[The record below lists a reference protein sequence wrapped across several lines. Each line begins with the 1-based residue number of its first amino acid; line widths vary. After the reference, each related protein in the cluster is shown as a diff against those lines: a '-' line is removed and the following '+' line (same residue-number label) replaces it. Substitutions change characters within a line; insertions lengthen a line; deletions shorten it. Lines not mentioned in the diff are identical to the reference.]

1 MMVLGRTL
9 LAQRLREHSTTGVW
23 SFISQEEE
31 LSLGSQE
38 TCFSLLPQGGTM
50 LACWQGGH
58 GALVHDLG
66 HSDIVRSVKRTLATC
81 LEQLDSRVLIG
92 TLSRLAG
99 TASRYYVITKGAAYR
114 VISSRRGA
122 LEERG
127 RKRDEEETSEE
138 GTDCRTTLIILAIL
152 MKGFTTKRTSAM
164 PILPLLCV
172 TRSTSAFTWFPLQD
186 ESPTPPD
193 LPDIVVPIEED
204 APRPTAEPAE
214 IEVDSVEEG
223 VSFRCPLPT
232 AIGCTA
238 PDPLASDECSEVG
251 TLCPT
256 RIEFGEHCCLDE
268 CGRTFC
274 TAKPAKRAAITAVD
288 DYTFTR
294 DGASVR
300 FNVLFNDFTIDYS
313 TNLNFGVELTLTQ
326 VMPGFNGFCD
336 VESPGVL
343 SYTPD
348 PVFDGSDYCVY
359 TVCETTDL
367 TNCDTATLEIAVTTT
382 DAITLDFLSPDRPLI
397 EVDNAAILSDRHPVS
412 DIYPEGTSPY
422 ETVGGAESFMTDEL
436 WTELL
441 DEIGLS
447 SKNGEANYGLH
458 VQAPSC
464 EDGEELLSIEL
475 QGDEFGDDITWEL
488 RREYNTGQNATVEV
502 SKGPYGKHPY
512 EYLDLCV
519 PNPSMYTFTIR
530 DVYGDGLCDTS
541 QCGYYK
547 IFLGGR
553 ELVHVDQYGYN
564 NTHLINVGFDP
575 SPGMSDRDM
584 RYLHAHNK
592 RRSYWHRF
600 HDRPFQALAWS
611 PSLAADSARW
621 ATELLGACDNDGI
634 EHEPNVEHGE
644 NLAKNL
650 GLVEDFGQL
659 YDPDLIVGRWID
671 RELGWPWPANAH
683 LTQAL
688 WRASKY
694 MGCGEAE
701 KDWQGGKCRVQV
713 CRYAKAGNCNMGSF
727 NATDGVN
734 WLEPMLSDTSP
745 CEPSCPFE
753 GCY

>member
-1 MMVLGRTL
+1 
-9 LAQRLREHSTTGVW
+9 
-23 SFISQEEE
+23 
-31 LSLGSQE
+31 
-38 TCFSLLPQGGTM
+38 
-50 LACWQGGH
+50 
-58 GALVHDLG
+58 
-66 HSDIVRSVKRTLATC
+66 
-81 LEQLDSRVLIG
+81 
-92 TLSRLAG
+92 
-99 TASRYYVITKGAAYR
+99 
-114 VISSRRGA
+114 
-122 LEERG
+122 
-127 RKRDEEETSEE
+127 
-138 GTDCRTTLIILAIL
+138 

-186 ESPTPPD
+186 ESPQDESPTPPD
-193 LPDIVVPIEED
+193 LPDIVVLIEED

-313 TNLNFGVELTLTQ
+313 TNLNFGVELALTQ

-359 TVCETTDL
+359 TVCESTDL

-475 QGDEFGDDITWEL
+475 QGDEYGDDITWEL

-519 PNPSMYTFTIR
+519 PNPSIKVWLQQHSPDQRRLRPVAGHVRPGQAVPPRAQQAPRVLAQVPRQAVPGPRVVAEPRGRLGTVGDRAPRRLRQRR
-530 DVYGDGLCDTS
+530 DRARAERRARGEPGEEPGTRGGLRAAVRPGPDR
-541 QCGYYK
+541 GEVDRP
-547 IFLGGR
+547 GGR
-553 ELVHVDQYGYN
+553 VAVAGERAPH
-564 NTHLINVGFDP
+564 
-575 SPGMSDRDM
+575 PG
-584 RYLHAHNK
+584 
-592 RRSYWHRF
+592 
-600 HDRPFQALAWS
+600 ALAGEQVHGVRRGREG
-611 PSLAADSARW
+611 LAGGQVPRSGLQIRQGRQ
-621 ATELLGACDNDGI
+621 LQHGVVQRDG
-634 EHEPNVEHGE
+634 
-644 NLAKNL
+644 
-650 GLVEDFGQL
+650 
-659 YDPDLIVGRWID
+659 R
-671 RELGWPWPANAH
+671 RELA
-683 LTQAL
+683 
-688 WRASKY
+688 RAD
-694 MGCGEAE
+694 AE
-701 KDWQGGKCRVQV
+701 RH
-713 CRYAKAGNCNMGSF
+713 
-727 NATDGVN
+727 
-734 WLEPMLSDTSP
+734 
-745 CEPSCPFE
+745 
-753 GCY
+753 